1 MKFHWLLLSFLSIFL
16 LASPGEAGTLVFWRF
31 DSSQNRLSFS
41 TNERVQPKAQLISNP
56 TRLIIDLP
64 GTNLERPTFNQP
76 VGGKITNVRVGQF
89 QNNITRLVVELAP
102 GYTLDPQKIKIKGS
116 SPTRWTVDLPTP
128 ERITNPPVSQQSQAN
143 GLVVFRQRPD
153 DKTPTTSEN
162 IDSQNFQITDNGL
175 FVRLDQQEPEKIS
188 ISRNQE
194 LGFVD
199 IYLDGITLPTDLKG
213 KSFPVNRHGVE
224 KIDFFQSS
232 TRNIWARISLK
243 VSADSPNWQASFNKL
258 GGLVLLPEKRNS
270 NLNRNNNNTVVNNS
284 SKRITIKSLR
294 LARNNTELLIEADR
308 SIKANSSWNRD
319 SEIYEIRVNNA
330 KISDR
335 FRGPDLEDNSPISVV
350 RVIEEESESV
360 LILIKPARGVK
371 IEGINQPRERLL
383 ALQLEKSDDNLPDL
397 VSIPVPPPERNSAPP
412 QTRQS
417 SPLLP
422 RNNYGRALVVIDPG
436 HGGKDPGTIGI
447 RGVQEKNIIL
457 SISRDVS
464 QILSRNGIKVIMTR
478 SSDYFVS
485 LEGRAEM
492 ANRVGADLFISLHAN
507 AINLS
512 RPDVNGL
519 ETYYYITGRELA
531 QTIHR
536 SVLQRMNIRDRRVR
550 NARFYVLRKTSMP
563 SVLVEVGFLTGR
575 EDYANLQKFDYRRR
589 MAEAIANG
597 ILEYIRRHRL

>member
-41 TNERVQPKAQLISNP
+41 TDEGVQPKAQLISNP

-76 VGGKITNVRVGQF
+76 VGGKVTSVRVGQF
-89 QNNITRLVVELAP
+89 QNNVTRLVVELAP
-102 GYTLDPQKIKIKGS
+102 GYTLNPQKIKITGS

-128 ERITNPPVSQQSQAN
+128 ERIAITNPPANQQSQAN
-143 GLVVFRQRPD
+143 GLVVFRQEPD
-153 DKTPTTSEN
+153 DKTATA

-175 FVRLDQQEPEKIS
+175 FIRLDQQEPEKITVN
-188 ISRNQE
+188 RNQE

-199 IYLDGITLPTDLKG
+199 IYLDGITLPRDLRG

-224 KIDFFQSS
+224 KIDFFQSP

-243 VSADSPNWQASFNKL
+243 VSANSPDWQASFNKL
-258 GGLVLLPEKRNS
+258 GGLVLLPEKGNS
-270 NLNRNNNNTVVNNS
+270 NLNRNNNNIVVDNS
-284 SKRITIKSLR
+284 SEQITIKSLR
-294 LARNNTELLIEADR
+294 LARNNTEFLIEANR
-308 SIKANSSWNRD
+308 LIKAESNWNRD
-319 SEIYEIRVNNA
+319 SGIYEVRINNA

-371 IEGINQPRERLL
+371 IEGINQPRKRLL
-383 ALQLEKSDDNLPDL
+383 ALQLEKSGDDLPDL

-412 QTRQS
+412 QTRPS
-417 SPLLP
+417 SPILP
-422 RNNYGRALVVIDPG
+422 RNNYRRALVVIDPG

-447 RGVQEKNIIL
+447 SGVQEKNIIL
-457 SISRDVS
+457 PISRDVS
-464 QILSRNGIKVIMTR
+464 QILSRNGIQVIMTR

-492 ANRVGADLFISLHAN
+492 ANRVGADLFISIHAN

-519 ETYYYITGRELA
+519 ETYYFISGQELA
-531 QTIHR
+531 ETIHR
-536 SVLQRMNIRDRRVR
+536 NVLQRMNVRDRRVR
-550 NARFYVLRKTSMP
+550 SARFYVLRKTYMP

-575 EDYANLQKFDYRRR
+575 EDYANLQRADYRRR